1 MPNGSPGILLAAR
14 LDQPVEATC
23 EHKPPVQR
31 NYSAHW
37 TFDTMPLELSR
48 KLIAI
53 YWGYV
58 TLIDFQVG
66 RMIDALDR
74 LGVTDETAVI
84 FSADHGEFT
93 ASHARRPGEGY
104 PS

>member
-1 MPNGSPGILLAAR
+1 
-14 LDQPVEATC
+14 
-23 EHKPPVQR
+23 
-31 NYSAHW
+31 
-37 TFDTMPLELSR
+37 
-48 KLIAI
+48 
-53 YWGYV
+53 
-58 TLIDFQVG
+58 
-66 RMIDALDR
+66 MIDALDR